1 MNQLCRIIVSLAVLS
16 TALLMGCAGNGARL
30 DRAQQKIHAAAEAAA
45 EKLDQSFAR
54 DGQPPAD
61 EAKAASASPFRIAV
75 DTAVFDRA
83 GGTEAD
89 LALDLDVT
97 LSLPNIERRLKLYAT
112 TDELAEPPD
121 VDSADR
127 RRLRVGARFAFLEHV
142 DFDVGVR
149 AEIWPVA
156 FAALQWRRF
165 HAHENWRFT
174 PFVKTYLESEAGF
187 GVATGLTLD
196 YLAGPWLLR
205 SATYADWETE
215 RDAALWRQTFVLAH
229 VRDTLQDTRPSSPAR
244 LRDIGHGTGVRIG
257 LGSED
262 TTAASIDTYS
272 ATLFFRRHLHGQ
284 WLYWNFGPEVRWERA
299 RDWNPDIGFRLGLDI
314 LFREPTS
321 RSSTLGIRA
330 DR

>member
-1 MNQLCRIIVSLAVLS
+1 MKKFDSIIVSLAVFS
-16 TALLMGCAGNGARL
+16 SALLSACTGTGARL
-30 DRAQQKIHAAAEAAA
+30 DRTQQKIHAAAEAAA
-45 EKLDQSFAR
+45 EKLDQKFSHDR
-54 DGQPPAD
+54 PPPTGD
-61 EAKAASASPFRIAV
+61 VETASASPFRLAI

-83 GGTEAD
+83 SGAEAD

-142 DFDVGVR
+142 DFDLGVR

-156 FAALQWRRF
+156 FAALQWRQF
-165 HAHENWRFT
+165 HAHEHWRFT

-187 GVATGLTLD
+187 GVATGLTTD
-196 YLAGPWLLR
+196 YLVGPWLLR
-205 SATYADWETE
+205 SASYVDWETE
-215 RDAALWRQTFVLAH
+215 RDAALWRQTFVIAH

-244 LRDIGHGTGVRIG
+244 LRDIGHGTGLRIG

-262 TTAASIDTYS
+262 TATASVDTYS
-272 ATLFFRRHLHGQ
+272 AALFFRRHLHGQ

-299 RDWNPDIGFRLGLDI
+299 RDWNPDVGIRLGLDI
-314 LFREPTS
+314 LFR
-321 RSSTLGIRA
+321 
-330 DR
+330 

>member
-1 MNQLCRIIVSLAVLS
+1 MKKFNSIIVSLAVFS
-16 TALLMGCAGNGARL
+16 SALLSACTGTGARL
-30 DRAQQKIHAAAEAAA
+30 DRTQQKIHAAAEAAA
-45 EKLDQSFAR
+45 EKLDQKFSHDR
-54 DGQPPAD
+54 PPPTGD
-61 EAKAASASPFRIAV
+61 VEAASASPFRLAI

-83 GGTEAD
+83 SGAEAD

-142 DFDVGVR
+142 DFDLGVR

-165 HAHENWRFT
+165 HAHEHWRFT

-187 GVATGLTLD
+187 GVATGLTTD
-196 YLAGPWLLR
+196 YLVGPWLLR
-205 SATYADWETE
+205 SASYVDWETE
-215 RDAALWRQTFVLAH
+215 RDAALWRQTFVIAH

-244 LRDIGHGTGVRIG
+244 LRDIGHGTGLRIG

-262 TTAASIDTYS
+262 TATASVDTYS
-272 ATLFFRRHLHGQ
+272 AALFFRRHLHGQ
-284 WLYWNFGPEVRWERA
+284 WMYWNFGPEVRWERA
-299 RDWNPDIGFRLGLDI
+299 RDWNPDVGIRLGLDI
-314 LFREPTS
+314 LFR
-321 RSSTLGIRA
+321 
-330 DR
+330 

>member
-1 MNQLCRIIVSLAVLS
+1 MNQFNFSIVSLATLS
-16 TALLMGCAGNGARL
+16 VALVTGCAGTGARL
-30 DRAQQKIHAAAEAAA
+30 DRTQQKIHAAAEAAA
-45 EKLDQSFAR
+45 ERLDQKFSHDR
-54 DGQPPAD
+54 PTPTGQV
-61 EAKAASASPFRIAV
+61 EAASASPFRVAI
-75 DTAVFDRA
+75 DTSVFDRA
-83 GGTEAD
+83 AGTEAD
-89 LALDLDVT
+89 LALDLDVS

-142 DFDVGVR
+142 DFDLGVR

-165 HAHENWRFT
+165 HTHNNWRLT

-187 GVATGLTLD
+187 GVASGLTLD
-196 YLAGPWLLR
+196 YLVGPWLLR
-205 SATYADWETE
+205 SASYADWETE
-215 RDAALWRQTFVLAH
+215 RDAALWRQTFVIAH

-244 LRDIGHGTGVRIG
+244 LRDIGHGTGLRIG

-262 TTAASIDTYS
+262 TEAASIDTYS
-272 ATLFFRRHLHGQ
+272 ATLFFRRHLHGR

-299 RDWNPDIGFRLGLDI
+299 RDWDPDFGIRLGLDI
-314 LFREPTS
+314 LFRDP
-321 RSSTLGIRA
+321 
-330 DR
+330 D